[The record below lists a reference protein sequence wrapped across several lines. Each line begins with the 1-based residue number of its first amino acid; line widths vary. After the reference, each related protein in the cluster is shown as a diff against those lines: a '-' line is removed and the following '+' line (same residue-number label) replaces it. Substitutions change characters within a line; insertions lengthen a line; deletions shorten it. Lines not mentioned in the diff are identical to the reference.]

1 MKVRIPIMIDDPY
14 TSRKG
19 FKRDYEMVPAE
30 EDFFLDGPV
39 TRRVAV
45 LDFDPQSGA
54 LQPGARYV
62 PPKKPNGE
70 GGYDFQGPNGIYQ
83 SSFIQVSTFATVLET
98 MYMFEEPDALGRSLT
113 WAFDAPQLLVVPRAG
128 EWDNA
133 FYERESRSL
142 QFFYISQAGGQPV
155 YTSLSRD
162 IIAHETAH
170 AILDGISPTLYHAV
184 TPQSLALHEA
194 IADLTALL
202 MSFRSRELRYAVLR
216 ETEGSLDNSTAFSTV
231 APQFGKARDGMAEFL
246 RNLNNLYNLHRGSEH
261 QVSRYHPHSLSQV
274 LSGALYSVLVK
285 IYKAVG
291 EQNPD
296 WPSGKVLFVASERFK
311 RMIFRALDYMPPGE
325 VSFRDYGRAIL
336 AADQAAHP
344 TDKQEREWICDE
356 FVQRG
361 IVLDRKA
368 LEVQTN
374 FPFPGLSE
382 VDLGV
387 LQESDWAAYEL
398 VNRNRDFFAIPKEVS
413 FHVHPRLKTEK
424 YYFRKKG
431 SREPVKIPEL
441 ILKVSWSHPEPNQ
454 VKQALVR
461 DRQITVGTTVAI
473 DWETRNVRTC
483 LSSDLGDEQR
493 QDRDGMIQRML
504 DDGILRIGDEALGPD
519 GKPLCA
525 AIRAETLGGTMRVR
539 GAARLLHIAEED

>member
-1 MKVRIPIMIDDPY
+1 
-14 TSRKG
+14 
-19 FKRDYEMVPAE
+19 
-30 EDFFLDGPV
+30 
-39 TRRVAV
+39 
-45 LDFDPQSGA
+45 
-54 LQPGARYV
+54 
-62 PPKKPNGE
+62 
-70 GGYDFQGPNGIYQ
+70 
-83 SSFIQVSTFATVLET
+83 
-98 MYMFEEPDALGRSLT
+98 
-113 WAFDAPQLLVVPRAG
+113 
-128 EWDNA
+128 
-133 FYERESRSL
+133 
-142 QFFYISQAGGQPV
+142 
-155 YTSLSRD
+155 
-162 IIAHETAH
+162 
-170 AILDGISPTLYHAV
+170 
-184 TPQSLALHEA
+184 
-194 IADLTALL
+194 
-202 MSFRSRELRYAVLR
+202 
-216 ETEGSLDNSTAFSTV
+216 
-231 APQFGKARDGMAEFL
+231 
-246 RNLNNLYNLHRGSEH
+246 
-261 QVSRYHPHSLSQV
+261 
-274 LSGALYSVLVK
+274 
-285 IYKAVG
+285 
-291 EQNPD
+291 
-296 WPSGKVLFVASERFK
+296 
-311 RMIFRALDYMPPGE
+311 MIFRALDYMPPGE